1 MISQPLRTSSVV
13 SSKITRLTSAPSA
26 TSLRTCSSYRSPLPI
41 APAKIVGFVVTPTTC
56 LSLISSARLPVSIRS
71 RERSSS
77 QMETPASESVWSR
90 SVMVPPG
97 RGWVEG
103 QLEAAMLSRAALAT
117 AVAVT
122 PNSV

>member
-1 MISQPLRTSSVV
+1 M
-13 SSKITRLTSAPSA
+13 
-26 TSLRTCSSYRSPLPI
+26 

-71 RERSSS
+71 RDRSSS
-77 QMETPASESVWSR
+77 QMETPASESVLE
-90 SVMVPPG
+90 SVG
-97 RGWVEG
+97 HGSSWRVERG
-103 QLEAAMLSRAALAT
+103 QLAAAMLSRAASAT

>member
-1 MISQPLRTSSVV
+1 MV
-13 SSKITRLTSAPSA
+13 SSKITLVTSAPSA
-26 TSLRTCSSYRSPLPI
+26 TSLRTCSSYRSPSAI
-41 APAKIVGFVVTPTTC
+41 AAAKIVGLVVTPTTC

-77 QMETPASESVWSR
+77 QMETPASERCLESVGHGSSW
-90 SVMVPPG
+90 
-97 RGWVEG
+97 RGVDG
-103 QLEAAMLSRAALAT
+103 QLAAAMLSRAALAT